1 LLQALFDIGEKMER
15 NLEAYIKTYKMLDEE
30 TCKQTIKEIEEIHW
44 SQHTFYNVTDGS
56 YGTRSGE
63 KELDIGYSQTSTK
76 NVIMQK
82 IWDSYLNYVK
92 DLNFSWWSSWSG
104 YTEVRFNRYKETRL
118 MAEHCDHI
126 HSIFEGERKGIP
138 VMTAL
143 GSLNDDY
150 TGGEFVMFE
159 DTVIPFKAGEIKIFP
174 SCFLFPHRI
183 DPVTEGTRYS
193 FVSWAW

>member
-1 LLQALFDIGEKMER
+1 VLFDIGEKMEK

-44 SQHTFYNVTDGS
+44 SQHTFYNVNENS

-104 YTEVRFNRYKETRL
+104 FTEVRFNRYKETRL

-150 TGGEFVMFE
+150 MGGEFVMFE

>member
-1 LLQALFDIGEKMER
+1 MQVLFDIGEKMER

-44 SQHTFYNVTDGS
+44 SQHTFYNVTNGS
-56 YGTRSGE
+56 YGTRSGD

-104 YTEVRFNRYKETRL
+104 FTEVRFNRYKETRL